1 MYAFN
6 FHGIGMPGPEIA
18 AEEKPYWVTEEMFV
32 AYAELFGRHRD
43 RVIITFDDGNRSDLE
58 IAAPVLLQQDL
69 TARIFVLTGCFGSAG
84 YLQPEDLRTLRDMG
98 FVIGSHGIDHIDW
111 AAADTRLLAQEVA
124 ESKRQIED
132 ALGASVFEA
141 AVPFGSYSRRVLE
154 ALRRAGYGTVWTS
167 DGAATRTEGFLRPR
181 LSIRSDTPFAYV
193 AQILAE
199 GVPLRRRLRQHMSI
213 ARKRL
218 I

>member
-6 FHGIGMPGPEIA
+6 FHGIGNPGPEVPA
-18 AEEKPYWVTEEMFV
+18 GEKPYWVSREAFT

-43 RVIITFDDGNRSDLE
+43 RVVLTFDDGNRSDLE
-58 IAAPVLLQQDL
+58 IAAPLLLQQGL
-69 TARIFVLTGCFGSAG
+69 TARIFVLTGRFGSAG
-84 YLQPEDLRTLRDMG
+84 YLQPEDLCTLRDMG

-111 AAADTRLLAQEVA
+111 AAADPQLLAQEVA
-124 ESKRQIED
+124 GSKRQIEA
-132 ALGASVFEA
+132 ALGASISEA
-141 AVPFGSYSRRVLE
+141 AVPFGSYAKRVLK
-154 ALRRAGYGTVWTS
+154 ALRRAEYRAVWTS
-167 DGAATRTEGFLRPR
+167 DGVLTRNEGFLRPR

-193 AQILAE
+193 TQILTE
-199 GVPLRRRLRQHMSI
+199 GVPFRRRLRQHASI